1 MISVACRF
9 LYDYYMALCLPSVRM
24 RTYHFASAVT
34 LDGEV

>member
-9 LYDYYMALCLPSVRM
+9 LYDYHMALCLPSVHIC
-24 RTYHFASAVT
+24 TYHFASAVT